1 MGVHLSATPLRA
13 LFSSHNQ
20 FGTNCDNGA
29 EIAVHVCRVARDVC
43 RRDGHRAILKFDIK
57 NAFNCVLR
65 RAVRSATEAACRM
78 DLPGA
83 DALRASLSNIDAKM
97 WEHTV
102 LMLEDVR
109 LSSQR
114 GTIQG
119 DPAGGQEFDLPLVL
133 DVLVPLFEKYPDS
146 IRSFYQDDGHVCA
159 EAGELARLGVDM
171 SVLLGGIGLEL
182 NPAKCVVYSTD
193 PAATRAVMEPIFAEH
208 LRGVQFLH
216 LDTLT
221 VLSVPLGPPSACAA
235 SVRAALSSVLDDI
248 ATISSFKHQH
258 VALALLHDCLSFGPA
273 VYFARLVEPS
283 PEVLQVY
290 EELDA
295 VVLSALD
302 SITGLRPAVGGH
314 KISLDLHPDP
324 QPLDVALWRVG
335 CRLGGLGLRSV
346 RRHAPLAF
354 FACLRV
360 VARAVHGEGSTYLP
374 PSMRSF
380 TDAWVNFLPQE
391 SAESPFLHPDLPD
404 ATVADSEQ
412 LWLRY
417 HCRPLAAF
425 PDFVRGFAMALL
437 PIPDDASTLDMRIA
451 HCVLRIPEKRLQ
463 RFLSRFMDGI
473 DRKAIEG
480 AMVADVRGLQR
491 LRTLGGPHMAC
502 ALYPVPAYMRAL
514 AECNRSTDGIL
525 LTNAQLHYALRVR
538 LGHSLCSPHDSTCI
552 QCGRPVTNL
561 DDHAMHCMKGG
572 ERGRCHDAMVSGIST
587 LLSDIGFQVQTER
600 MLFGSQERLDIVTS
614 IGGTKYALDV
624 TVVSP
629 LLGSTVKP
637 AVVRAAEAKRAK
649 YSAKCAAIRVQ
660 FIPAAFDMWGGKCK
674 EFVDFLTMALR
685 AASRIAPHLS
695 HPMIAAHT
703 RVAVAHHRAV
713 GSLLAAKLV
722 G

>member
-1 MGVHLSATPLRA
+1 
-13 LFSSHNQ
+13 
-20 FGTNCDNGA
+20 
-29 EIAVHVCRVARDVC
+29 
-43 RRDGHRAILKFDIK
+43 
-57 NAFNCVLR
+57 
-65 RAVRSATEAACRM
+65 
-78 DLPGA
+78 
-83 DALRASLSNIDAKM
+83 
-97 WEHTV
+97 
-102 LMLEDVR
+102 MLQDER

-114 GTIQG
+114 GTVQG

-133 DVLVPLFEKYPDS
+133 RVLVPLFERYPEAL
-146 IRSFYQDDGHVCA
+146 RSFYQDDGHCCT
-159 EAGELARLGVDM
+159 EADELARLAVDM
-171 SVLLGGIGLEL
+171 ADLLSTIGLEL
-182 NPAKCVVYSTD
+182 NPSKCLVYSTD
-193 PAATRAVMEPIFAEH
+193 PAGTRATMEPIFGDR

-216 LDTLT
+216 LDALS
-221 VLSVPLGPPSACAA
+221 VLSVPLGPPPVCAA
-235 SVRAALSSVLDDI
+235 SVRAALSPVLQDI
-248 ATISSFKHQH
+248 ETIKSFKNQH

-283 PEVLQVY
+283 AHVLQVY

-295 VVLSALD
+295 AVLVALD

-314 KISLDLHPDP
+314 KIPLDLHPAP

-360 VARAVHGEGSTYLP
+360 VTRAVHGEGSTYLP

-380 TDAWVNFLPQE
+380 TNAWVNFLPQE
-391 SAESPFLHPDLPD
+391 SAESPFLHPELPD
-404 ATVADSEQ
+404 AILADSEQ

-417 HCRPLAAF
+417 FCCPLATF
-425 PDFVRGFAMALL
+425 PDFVRGFAMASL
-437 PIPDDASTLDMRIA
+437 PVPDDAPSLDARIA
-451 HCVLRIPEKRLQ
+451 QCVFRVPEKRLQ
-463 RFLSRFMDGI
+463 RFLSRFLDGL
-473 DRKAIEG
+473 DRKNIEA
-480 AMVADVRGLQR
+480 AMVADTRGLQR
-491 LRTLGGPHMAC
+491 LHTLGGPHMAC
-502 ALYPVPAYMRAL
+502 ALYPAPAYMRAL
-514 AECNRSTDGIL
+514 AECNRPTDGIL

-552 QCGRPVTNL
+552 QCGRPVANL

-572 ERGRCHDAMVSGIST
+572 ERGRCHDAMVSGIAT

-600 MLFGSQERLDIVTS
+600 MLFNSQERLDIVTS

-629 LLGSTVKP
+629 LLGSAVKP

-660 FIPAAFDMWGGKCK
+660 FVPAAFDMWGGKCK

-685 AASRIAPHLS
+685 AASRTAPHLS

-722 G
+722 GYEAPVA